1 MASGGDIEHHY
12 GVLLKTSMAGTTDPL
27 YQQIPPTTG
36 SILKNRVCA
45 NVYRHFPFIIIPR
58 TTWSNNCLHSIYMAL
73 ATVSGREMV

>member
-36 SILKNRVCA
+36 LTIINRVCA
-45 NVYRHFPFIIIPR
+45 KHVQTFSPHHY
-58 TTWSNNCLHSIYMAL
+58 SQNN
-73 ATVSGREMV
+73 TE